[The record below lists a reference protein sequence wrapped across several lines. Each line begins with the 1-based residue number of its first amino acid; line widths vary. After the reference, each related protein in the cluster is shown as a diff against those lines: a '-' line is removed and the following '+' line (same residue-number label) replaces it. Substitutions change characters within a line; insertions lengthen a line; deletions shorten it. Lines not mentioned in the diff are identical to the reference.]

1 MLTSITLKDERI
13 ELKSVTS
20 MAHSERIIQWLN
32 DPEINKYLY
41 ARHEWVTVSDQIEHI
56 QSVNSSLTSYYF
68 GIYLNLDSRLVGTA
82 TCRVKN
88 EKTLDIGI
96 LIGEKDLHRMGLG
109 ISTLALLEVFAK
121 SLGLKKLSAGIE
133 CENQPSLSL
142 FLKMNFKIEESV
154 LINEYGNKC
163 IQLSKD
169 LDNDKTS

>member
-1 MLTSITLKDERI
+1 MLTSLTLIDERI
-13 ELKSVTS
+13 ELKSINSRVD
-20 MAHSERIIQWLN
+20 SERIMQWLN
-32 DPEINKYLY
+32 DPEINQHLS
-41 ARHEWVTVSDQIEHI
+41 ARHKWITVSDQIEHI
-56 QSVNSSLTSYYF
+56 ESLNSSATSYYF
-68 GIYLNLDSRLVGTA
+68 GIYQNLDSRLVGTA

-154 LINEYGNKC
+154 LINEYGNEC